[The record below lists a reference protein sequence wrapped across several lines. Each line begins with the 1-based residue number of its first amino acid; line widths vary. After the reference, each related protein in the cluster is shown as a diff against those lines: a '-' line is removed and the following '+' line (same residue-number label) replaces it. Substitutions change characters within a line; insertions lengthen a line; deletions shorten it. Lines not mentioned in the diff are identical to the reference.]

1 MGKSNEAVTPR
12 QEVINWMTNDGLI
25 QNEESNPDLV
35 KEFWDKINECDSSLS
50 LHQKYSAVFCT
61 YIQNQYND

>member
-12 QEVINWMTNDGLI
+12 QEVINWMINDGLI
-25 QNEESNPDLV
+25 QSEESNPDLV
-35 KEFWDKINECDSSLS
+35 KEFLDKINECDPDLS
-50 LHQKYSAVFCT
+50 LHHKYSSVFCT